1 MTPATREKVKAAVG
15 VFVAFALILSVAQNI
30 HYFLKYNTS
39 LEALLVC
46 VGPKKLKEQDAELER
61 GLEEAKPNKYSHST
75 TIKALKQDLI
85 NQAQKRGI
93 SKEELLE
100 DIKRKLD

>member
-1 MTPATREKVKAAVG
+1 MTRKDKIKAGVG

-46 VGPKKLKEQDAELER
+46 VGPKGLKEKDAQLEHS
-61 GLEEAKPNKYSHST
+61 LQQEKPNKFANST
-75 TIKALKQDLI
+75 TIKALLNDLI
-85 NQAQKRGI
+85 KEAAKHDI
-93 SKEELLE
+93 SKEELMREL
-100 DIKRKLD
+100 KKKLD

>member
-1 MTPATREKVKAAVG
+1 MTRKEQVKAAVG

-46 VGPKKLKEQDAELER
+46 VGPKTLKEKDTELEQS
-61 GLEEAKPNKYSHST
+61 LENKQPNKYSNST
-75 TIKALKQDLI
+75 TIKALLEDLTR
-85 NQAQKRGI
+85 QAAKYNI
-93 SKEELLE
+93 SKEELMREL
-100 DIKRKLD
+100 KKKLD

>member
-1 MTPATREKVKAAVG
+1 MTRKEQIKAAVG

-46 VGPKKLKEQDAELER
+46 VDPKSLKEKDPQLEYY
-61 GLEEAKPNKYSHST
+61 LQQEKPNKYANST
-75 TIKALKQDLI
+75 TIKALLNDLI
-85 NQAQKRGI
+85 KEAAKHDI
-93 SKEELLE
+93 SKEELMREL
-100 DIKRKLD
+100 KKKLD